1 MLQKL
6 FPSTPPDALV
16 ALSLEDLFDL
26 LTVKAYRLRHTRQ
39 NHQSPRKRILRS
51 YQKKSLRLKFRC
63 AETLHSQLY
72 TYMKDGK
79 YFKNVTK
86 TEYLTQNMIHTA
98 LRSEQVPY
106 LHGLFAEWTKGHVRC
121 YTELFSINHGNPDYF
136 MNLTPEILLQYMDNY
151 TVWSTTSGSAIPA
164 LPLNNS
170 PTFHALPEL

>member
-26 LTVKAYRLRHTRQ
+26 LTVKALSSSSYSSESSE
-39 NHQSPRKRILRS
+39 SPKEDPALLPEEKPAPEVQMCREYS
-51 YQKKSLRLKFRC
+51 
-63 AETLHSQLY
+63 
-72 TYMKDGK
+72 
-79 YFKNVTK
+79 KNVTK

-106 LHGLFAEWTKGHVRC
+106 LQGLFAEWTKGHVRC
-121 YTELFSINHGNPDYF
+121 YTESFSMNHGNPDYF